1 MAENEASNKVTV
13 LKLFKDGYKHDARAR
28 TRKNNVDALV
38 NKRNKRFSISKSE
51 EDTWITLIILL
62 LQLVLMRTAGTT
74 LFIAPFYE
82 GFFLIS
88 IPVFR
93 DIKLIASL
101 KIATRKLSVSV
112 SFPLSVSMFLSTITT
127 LASGITWY

>member
-1 MAENEASNKVTV
+1 M
-13 LKLFKDGYKHDARAR
+13 RAC
-28 TRKNNVDALV
+28 TRKNNADALV
-38 NKRNKRFSISKSE
+38 NKRNKRFSIFKSE